1 MSFIRSKLNGLEMNP
16 PRILALG
23 FMTTILLGAL
33 LLNLP
38 RASVSGESIGFIDA
52 LFTSAS
58 AVCVTGLV
66 VVNTAEHWT
75 VFGQAVILM
84 LIQIGGLGIMTMA
97 TIFALVSGKKISLRE
112 RLVIKEQLNQESLSG
127 LVKLVKYVIAMTLF
141 IEFMGAAVLSY
152 VFVPEFGLKQ
162 GLWNSIFHSVSAF
175 CNAGFD
181 ITGNSFMDYNDSTIA
196 IVAICFL
203 VVVGGLGFSVIIDL
217 LRHRSWQRL
226 SLHTR
231 LVIIISFLLLTLA
244 TMLILVLEWNNPGTL
259 KDMTLGDKVRA
270 ALFAAV
276 VPRTAGFNS
285 IDVGAM
291 MQATAFFTIILMF
304 IGGSPGSTAG
314 GIKTATFG
322 VVIMATIAIIKGERD
337 IEIYKKRIPQET
349 VFKSLAIVTV
359 GMGLIIGVSFI
370 LTLTESWGFLD
381 TMFEATSAFATVGLS
396 RGLTPNLSNTG
407 KLIIIG
413 TMYAGRVGPLT
424 MAFAFGYNRK
434 HKRYRYSEGHI
445 SVG

>member
-66 VVNTAEHWT
+66 VVNTADHWT

-97 TIFALVSGKKISLRE
+97 TIFALVSGKKISLKE

-141 IEFMGAAVLSY
+141 IEFAGAVVLSY
-152 VFVPEFGLKQ
+152 VFIPEFGLKQ
-162 GLWNSIFHSVSAF
+162 GIWNSLFHSVSAF

-203 VVVGGLGFSVIIDL
+203 VVLGGLGFSVIIDF
-217 LRHRSWQRL
+217 LRHRSWKRL

-231 LVIIISFLLLTLA
+231 LVIIISFLLLAIGTL
-244 TMLILVLEWNNPGTL
+244 LILVLEWNNPGTL

-359 GMGLIIGVSFI
+359 GMGMIIGVSFL

-396 RGLTPNLSNTG
+396 RGLTPNLSNAG

-445 SVG
+445 TVG

>member
-1 MSFIRSKLNGLEMNP
+1 MSFIRTKLNGLEMNP

-162 GLWNSIFHSVSAF
+162 GLWNSLFHSVSAF

-181 ITGNSFMDYNDSTIA
+181 ITGNSFMDYNDSTVA
-196 IVAICFL
+196 IVAICLL
-203 VVVGGLGFSVIIDL
+203 VVAGGLGFSVIIDL
-217 LRHRSWQRL
+217 LRHRSWERF

-231 LVIIISFLLLTLA
+231 LVIIISFLLVVVGTL
-244 TMLILVLEWNNPGTL
+244 LILILEWNNPGTL
-259 KDMTLGDKVRA
+259 KDMTLGDKIRA

-285 IDVGAM
+285 IDVAAM
-291 MQATAFFTIILMF
+291 LQATAFFTIILMF

-396 RGLTPNLSNTG
+396 RGLTPNLSNAG

>member
-66 VVNTAEHWT
+66 VVNTADHWT

-97 TIFALVSGKKISLRE
+97 TIFALVSGKKISLKE

-141 IEFMGAAVLSY
+141 IEFVGAVVLSY
-152 VFVPEFGLKQ
+152 VFIPEFGLKQ
-162 GLWNSIFHSVSAF
+162 GIWNSLFHSVSAF

-203 VVVGGLGFSVIIDL
+203 VVVGGLGFSVIIDF
-217 LRHRSWQRL
+217 LRHRSWKRL

-231 LVIIISFLLLTLA
+231 LVIIISFLLLAIGTL
-244 TMLILVLEWNNPGTL
+244 LILVLEWNNPGTL

-359 GMGLIIGVSFI
+359 GMGMIIGVSFL

-396 RGLTPNLSNTG
+396 RGLTPNLSNAG

-445 SVG
+445 TVG

>member
-38 RASVSGESIGFIDA
+38 SASASGESIGFIDA

-141 IEFMGAAVLSY
+141 IEFIGAVVLSY

-162 GLWNSIFHSVSAF
+162 GIWNSIFHSVSAF

-203 VVVGGLGFSVIIDL
+203 VVAGGLGFSVIIDL

-231 LVIIISFLLLTLA
+231 FVTIISFLLLTLG
-244 TMLILVLEWNNPGTL
+244 TLLILVLEWNNPGTL

>member
-1 MSFIRSKLNGLEMNP
+1 MSFIRNKLHGLEMNP

-23 FMTTILLGAL
+23 FMTTILIGAM

-38 RASVSGESIGFIDA
+38 MASNSGESIGFIDA

-75 VFGQAVILM
+75 EFGQAIILL

-97 TIFALVSGKKISLRE
+97 TIFALVSGKKISLKE

-127 LVKLVKYVIAMTLF
+127 LVKLVKYVIGMTLF
-141 IEFMGAAVLSY
+141 IEVLGAGLLSI
-152 VFVPEFGLKQ
+152 VFIPKYGLKMGIWQ
-162 GLWNSIFHSVSAF
+162 SFFHSVSAF

-181 ITGNSFMDYNDSTIA
+181 ITGNSLVDFNSSTIV
-196 IVAICFL
+196 IVVISL
-203 VVVGGLGFSVIIDL
+203 LIIIGGLGFSVIIDL
-217 LRHRSWQRL
+217 FRNRSWERL
-226 SLHTR
+226 SLHTK
-231 LVIIISFLLLTLA
+231 LVLIISSILITA
-244 TMLILVLEWNNPGTL
+244 GTALILILEWNNPGTL
-259 KDMTLGDKVRA
+259 KDLSVADKLRA
-270 ALFAAV
+270 SFFAAV

-291 MQATAFFTIILMF
+291 LQATAFFTIILMF

-314 GIKTATFG
+314 GIKTSTIG

-359 GMGLIIGVSFI
+359 GMFLIIGVSFI

-396 RGLTPNLSNTG
+396 RGMTPNLSNAG

-424 MAFAFGYNRK
+424 MAFAFGYNKR

-445 SVG
+445 NVG

>member
-1 MSFIRSKLNGLEMNP
+1 MSYIRNKINGLEMNP

-23 FMTTILLGAL
+23 FMTIILLGAI

-38 RASVSGESIGFIDA
+38 MASASGKSIGFIDA

-75 VFGQAVILM
+75 FFGQSVILM

-127 LVKLVKYVIAMTLF
+127 LVKLTRYVIAVTLG
-141 IEFMGAAVLSY
+141 IELLGAALLS
-152 VFVPEFGLKQ
+152 VTFIPEFGIGKGIWFSL
-162 GLWNSIFHSVSAF
+162 FHAISAF

-181 ITGNSFMDYNDSTIA
+181 ITGNSFMDYNGDTLPILTICML
-196 IVAICFL
+196 IIL
-203 VVVGGLGFSVIIDL
+203 GGLGFSVIIDVI
-217 LRHRSWQRL
+217 RNRIWSRL

-231 LVIIISFLLLTLA
+231 LVIIITSILVVLGTFVILFLEWGNPA
-244 TMLILVLEWNNPGTL
+244 TMQ
-259 KDMTLGDKVRA
+259 DMSIADKFRA
-270 ALFAAV
+270 SLFAAV

-285 IDVGAM
+285 IDVAAM
-291 MQATAFFTIILMF
+291 YQTTVFLTIILMF

-314 GIKTATFG
+314 GIKTSTIG
-322 VVIMATIAIIKGERD
+322 VIFMATISIIKGERD

-349 VFKSLAIVTV
+349 VLKSLAIVTV
-359 GMGLIIGVSFI
+359 GMILIITVSFI
-370 LTLTESWGFLD
+370 LTITEKWSFLD
-381 TMFEATSAFATVGLS
+381 TMFEATSAFATVGLT
-396 RGLTPNLSNTG
+396 RGMTPNLSNAG

-424 MAFAFGYNRK
+424 MAFAFGYK
-434 HKRYRYSEGHI
+434 KLHKRYRFSEGHI

>member
-38 RASVSGESIGFIDA
+38 SASASGESIGFIDA

-141 IEFMGAAVLSY
+141 IEFIGAVVLSY
-152 VFVPEFGLKQ
+152 IFVPEFGLKQ
-162 GLWNSIFHSVSAF
+162 GIWNSIFHSVSAF

-203 VVVGGLGFSVIIDL
+203 VVAGGLGFSVIIDL
-217 LRHRSWQRL
+217 LRHRSWERF

-231 LVIIISFLLLTLA
+231 LVIIISFLLVVVGTL
-244 TMLILVLEWNNPGTL
+244 LILILEWNNPGTL
-259 KDMTLGDKVRA
+259 KDMTLADKVRA

-291 MQATAFFTIILMF
+291 LQATAFFTIILMF

>member
-38 RASVSGESIGFIDA
+38 SASASGESIGFIDA

-181 ITGNSFMDYNDSTIA
+181 ITGNSFMDYNGSTIA

-203 VVVGGLGFSVIIDL
+203 VVAGGLGFSVIIDL
-217 LRHRSWQRL
+217 LRHRSWERF

-231 LVIIISFLLLTLA
+231 LVIIISFLLVVVGTL
-244 TMLILVLEWNNPGTL
+244 LILILEWNNPGTL

>member
-38 RASVSGESIGFIDA
+38 SASASGESIGFIDA

-141 IEFMGAAVLSY
+141 IEFIGAVVLSY

-162 GLWNSIFHSVSAF
+162 GIWNSIFHSVSAF

-203 VVVGGLGFSVIIDL
+203 VVAGGLGFSVIIDL
-217 LRHRSWQRL
+217 LRHRSWERF

-231 LVIIISFLLLTLA
+231 LVIIISFLLVVVGTL
-244 TMLILVLEWNNPGTL
+244 LILILEWNNPGTL
-259 KDMTLGDKVRA
+259 KDMTLADKVRA

-291 MQATAFFTIILMF
+291 LQATAFFTIILMF

>member
-1 MSFIRSKLNGLEMNP
+1 
-16 PRILALG
+16 
-23 FMTTILLGAL
+23 
-33 LLNLP
+33 
-38 RASVSGESIGFIDA
+38 
-52 LFTSAS
+52 
-58 AVCVTGLV
+58 
-66 VVNTAEHWT
+66 
-75 VFGQAVILM
+75 
-84 LIQIGGLGIMTMA
+84 
-97 TIFALVSGKKISLRE
+97 
-112 RLVIKEQLNQESLSG
+112 
-127 LVKLVKYVIAMTLF
+127 
-141 IEFMGAAVLSY
+141 
-152 VFVPEFGLKQ
+152 
-162 GLWNSIFHSVSAF
+162 
-175 CNAGFD
+175 
-181 ITGNSFMDYNDSTIA
+181 
-196 IVAICFL
+196 
-203 VVVGGLGFSVIIDL
+203 
-217 LRHRSWQRL
+217 
-226 SLHTR
+226 
-231 LVIIISFLLLTLA
+231 
-244 TMLILVLEWNNPGTL
+244 LEWNNPGTL

-359 GMGLIIGVSFI
+359 GMGMIIGVSFL

-396 RGLTPNLSNTG
+396 RGLTPNLSNAG

-445 SVG
+445 TVG

>member
-1 MSFIRSKLNGLEMNP
+1 MSFIRNKLNGLEMNP

-23 FMTTILLGAL
+23 FMITILLGAL

-162 GLWNSIFHSVSAF
+162 GLWNSLFHSVSAF

-181 ITGNSFMDYNDSTIA
+181 ITGNSFMDYNDSTVA
-196 IVAICFL
+196 IVAICLL
-203 VVVGGLGFSVIIDL
+203 VVAGGLGFSVIIDL
-217 LRHRSWQRL
+217 LRHRSWERF

-231 LVIIISFLLLTLA
+231 LVIIISFLLVVVGTL
-244 TMLILVLEWNNPGTL
+244 LILVLEWNNPGTL
-259 KDMTLGDKVRA
+259 KDMTLGDKIRA

-285 IDVGAM
+285 IDVAAM

-359 GMGLIIGVSFI
+359 GMVLIIGVSFI

-381 TMFEATSAFATVGLS
+381 TMFEATSAFATVGLT
-396 RGLTPNLSNTG
+396 RGLTPNLSNAG

-424 MAFAFGYNRK
+424 MAFAFGYNKK

>member
-1 MSFIRSKLNGLEMNP
+1 MSYIRNKLNGLEMNP

-23 FMTTILLGAL
+23 FMTIILIGAI

-38 RASVSGESIGFIDA
+38 MASMSGKSIGFIDA

-66 VVNTAEHWT
+66 VVNTAGHWT
-75 VFGQAVILM
+75 IFGQAVILM

-127 LVKLVKYVIAMTLF
+127 LVKLVKYVIAMTLC
-141 IEFMGAAVLSY
+141 IELLGAIALSY
-152 VFVPEFGLKQ
+152 VFVPEFGLKM
-162 GLWNSIFHSVSAF
+162 GIWNSLFHSVSAF

-181 ITGNSFMDYNDSTIA
+181 ITGNSFMGYNDSNVLIGV
-196 IVAICFL
+196 ISFL
-203 VVVGGLGFSVIIDL
+203 VIVGGLGFSVIIDL
-217 LRHRSWQRL
+217 LRHKSWERL

-231 LVIIISFLLLTLA
+231 LVIIISSLLVAIGTL
-244 TMLILVLEWNNPGTL
+244 LILVLEWNNPGTL
-259 KDMTLGDKVRA
+259 KDLTLGEKLRA
-270 ALFAAV
+270 AFFAAV

-291 MQATAFFTIILMF
+291 LQATAFFTIILMF

-314 GIKTATFG
+314 GIKTSTIG
-322 VVIMATIAIIKGERD
+322 VVVMATIAIIKGERD

-396 RGLTPNLSNTG
+396 RGLTPNLSNAG

-424 MAFAFGYNRK
+424 MAFAFGYNKK

>member
-66 VVNTAEHWT
+66 VVNTADHWT
-75 VFGQAVILM
+75 VFGQAVILI

-97 TIFALVSGKKISLRE
+97 TIFALVSGKKISLKE

-141 IEFMGAAVLSY
+141 IEFVGAVVLSY
-152 VFVPEFGLKQ
+152 VFIPEFGLKQ
-162 GLWNSIFHSVSAF
+162 GIWNSLFHSVSAF

-203 VVVGGLGFSVIIDL
+203 VVVGGLGFSVIIDI
-217 LRHRSWQRL
+217 LRHRSWKRL

-231 LVIIISFLLLTLA
+231 LVIIISFLLLAIGTL
-244 TMLILVLEWNNPGTL
+244 LILVLEWNNPGTL

-359 GMGLIIGVSFI
+359 GMGMIIGVSFL

-396 RGLTPNLSNTG
+396 RGLTPNLSNAG

-445 SVG
+445 TVG

>member
-23 FMTTILLGAL
+23 FMTTILLCAL

-66 VVNTAEHWT
+66 VVNTADHWT

-97 TIFALVSGKKISLRE
+97 TIFALVSGKKISLKE

-141 IEFMGAAVLSY
+141 IEFVGAVVLSY
-152 VFVPEFGLKQ
+152 VFIPEFGLKQ
-162 GLWNSIFHSVSAF
+162 GIWNSLFHSVSAF

-203 VVVGGLGFSVIIDL
+203 VVLGGLGFSVIIDI
-217 LRHRSWQRL
+217 LRHRSWKRL

-231 LVIIISFLLLTLA
+231 LVIIISFLLLAIGTL
-244 TMLILVLEWNNPGTL
+244 LILVLEWNNPGTL

-359 GMGLIIGVSFI
+359 GMGMIIGSSFL

-396 RGLTPNLSNTG
+396 RGLTPNLSNAG

-445 SVG
+445 TVG

>member
-66 VVNTAEHWT
+66 VVNTADHWT

-97 TIFALVSGKKISLRE
+97 TIFALVSGKKISLKE

-141 IEFMGAAVLSY
+141 IEFVGAVVLSY
-152 VFVPEFGLKQ
+152 VFIPEFGLKQ
-162 GLWNSIFHSVSAF
+162 GIWNSLFHSVSAF

-203 VVVGGLGFSVIIDL
+203 VVLGGLGFSVIIDF
-217 LRHRSWQRL
+217 LRHRSWKRL

-231 LVIIISFLLLTLA
+231 LVIIISFLLLAIGTL
-244 TMLILVLEWNNPGTL
+244 LILVLEWNNPGTL

-359 GMGLIIGVSFI
+359 GMGMIIGVSFL

-396 RGLTPNLSNTG
+396 RGLTPNLSNAG

-424 MAFAFGYNRK
+424 MAFAFGYNKK

-445 SVG
+445 TVG

>member
-66 VVNTAEHWT
+66 VVNTADHWT

-97 TIFALVSGKKISLRE
+97 TIFALVSGKKISLKE

-141 IEFMGAAVLSY
+141 IEFVGAVVLSY
-152 VFVPEFGLKQ
+152 VFIPEFGLKQ
-162 GLWNSIFHSVSAF
+162 GIWNSLFHSVSAF

-203 VVVGGLGFSVIIDL
+203 VVVGGLGFSVIIDI
-217 LRHRSWQRL
+217 LRHRSWKRL

-231 LVIIISFLLLTLA
+231 LVIIISFLLLAIGTL
-244 TMLILVLEWNNPGTL
+244 LILVLEWNNPGTL

-359 GMGLIIGVSFI
+359 GMGMIIGVSFL

-396 RGLTPNLSNTG
+396 RGLTPNLSNAG

-424 MAFAFGYNRK
+424 MAFAFGYNKK

-445 SVG
+445 TVG

>member
-66 VVNTAEHWT
+66 VVNTADHWT

-97 TIFALVSGKKISLRE
+97 TIFALVSGKKISLKE

-141 IEFMGAAVLSY
+141 IEFVGAVVLSY
-152 VFVPEFGLKQ
+152 VFIPEFGLKQ
-162 GLWNSIFHSVSAF
+162 GIWNSLFHSVSAF

-203 VVVGGLGFSVIIDL
+203 VVVGGLGFSVIIDI
-217 LRHRSWQRL
+217 LRHRSWKRL

-231 LVIIISFLLLTLA
+231 LVIIISFLLLAIGTL
-244 TMLILVLEWNNPGTL
+244 LILVLEWNNPGTL

-359 GMGLIIGVSFI
+359 GMGMIIGVSFL

-396 RGLTPNLSNTG
+396 RGLTPNLSNAG

-445 SVG
+445 TVG

>member
-66 VVNTAEHWT
+66 VVNTADHWT

-97 TIFALVSGKKISLRE
+97 TIFALVSGKKISLKE

-141 IEFMGAAVLSY
+141 IEFVGAVVLSY
-152 VFVPEFGLKQ
+152 VFIPEFGLKQ
-162 GLWNSIFHSVSAF
+162 GIWNSLFHSVSAF

-203 VVVGGLGFSVIIDL
+203 VVLGGLGFSVIIDL
-217 LRHRSWQRL
+217 LRHRSWKRL

-231 LVIIISFLLLTLA
+231 LVIIISFLLLAIGTL
-244 TMLILVLEWNNPGTL
+244 LILVLEWNNPGTL

-359 GMGLIIGVSFI
+359 GMGMIIGVSFL

-396 RGLTPNLSNTG
+396 RGLTPNLSNAG

-445 SVG
+445 TVG

>member
-66 VVNTAEHWT
+66 VVNTADHWT

-97 TIFALVSGKKISLRE
+97 TIFALVSGKKISLKE

-141 IEFMGAAVLSY
+141 IEFVGAVVLSY
-152 VFVPEFGLKQ
+152 VFIPEFGLKQ
-162 GLWNSIFHSVSAF
+162 GIWNSLFHSVSAF

-203 VVVGGLGFSVIIDL
+203 VVLGGLGFSVIIDF
-217 LRHRSWQRL
+217 LRHRSWKRL

-231 LVIIISFLLLTLA
+231 LVIIISFLLLAIGTL
-244 TMLILVLEWNNPGTL
+244 LILVLEWNNPGTL

-359 GMGLIIGVSFI
+359 GMGMIIGVSFL

-396 RGLTPNLSNTG
+396 RGLTPNLSNAG

-445 SVG
+445 TVG